1 MKIRE
6 IINSDQAPP
15 LLYKI
20 CGWTEAVLNILVAVD
35 GKL

>member
-6 IINSDQAPP
+6 IINSSKAP

-20 CGWTEAVLNILVAVD
+20 CGWTEAALNILVAVD

>member
-6 IINSDQAPP
+6 IINSSQAP

>member
-6 IINSDQAPP
+6 IINSGQAP
-15 LLYKI
+15 LLHKI
-20 CGWTEAVLNILVAVD
+20 CGWTEAVLILVAVD